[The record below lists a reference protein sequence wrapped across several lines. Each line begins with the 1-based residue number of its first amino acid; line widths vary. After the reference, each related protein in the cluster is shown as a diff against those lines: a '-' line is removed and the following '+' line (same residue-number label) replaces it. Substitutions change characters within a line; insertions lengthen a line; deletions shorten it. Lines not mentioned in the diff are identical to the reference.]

1 MALNQNNATLL
12 KTPFS
17 RTAVCTTAETAFH
30 SPTNTV
36 DLLLAA
42 DNTDGARITKLYAIP
57 RAAVGTA
64 TNCQVYKRVGSTY
77 TLIDSVLMATVSP
90 AGNVAN
96 TKSDFGLSL
105 AAPMELLA
113 GEGLAVAIGQSIA
126 NGVVFRCEGGFYAQ

>member
-1 MALNQNNATLL
+1 MALNQDHATLP
-12 KTPFS
+12 KTPFG
-17 RTAVCTTAETAFH
+17 RTAVATLAETAFH
-30 SPTNTV
+30 NPTNVV

-77 TLIDSVLMATVSP
+77 TLIDSVLMGTVTPS
-90 AGNVAN
+90 GSVAN
-96 TKSDFGLSL
+96 AKADFGISLSNPL
-105 AAPMELLA
+105 ELEP
-113 GEGLAVAIGQSIA
+113 GGGLSVAIGQGIA